1 MLNAGWFN
9 NRQENA
15 EVLQPDFFSP
25 KTQLWIYAELPE
37 IEFPIK
43 VNITA
48 QYMNNGMF
56 QKSYIIENVDTSTE
70 CKFELFADAN
80 VFVLRDFPNTLAHN
94 PDQIDIEICMGKHTY
109 TQTIACEY
117 ATISGKITDFDDKP
131 FPAAVVYNL
140 LGFEGMETGLG
151 VWSDTDGNY
160 SITLPKGDYNSI
172 FVDDSSYGQTSLE
185 AWGWK
190 MIVDRDEI
198 HDYKIGNG
206 EVYSLDV
213 WANNGGFQ
221 NLFIVFRPMA
231 LAYVIK
237 QSGSNMDI
245 NSKDYTVV
253 DTCPDIDIND
263 VSVKINNCN
272 ATVVSLQKIFETGS
286 DGLAM
291 PLYVLQVERLA
302 TSGKQTLVVEYG
314 FTDSGGNIIQSQGR
328 TQFNYV
334 NVNRLAIR

>member
-1 MLNAGWFN
+1 
-9 NRQENA
+9 
-15 EVLQPDFFSP
+15 
-25 KTQLWIYAELPE
+25 
-37 IEFPIK
+37 
-43 VNITA
+43 
-48 QYMNNGMF
+48 
-56 QKSYIIENVDTSTE
+56 
-70 CKFELFADAN
+70 
-80 VFVLRDFPNTLAHN
+80 
-94 PDQIDIEICMGKHTY
+94 
-109 TQTIACEY
+109 
-117 ATISGKITDFDDKP
+117 
-131 FPAAVVYNL
+131 
-140 LGFEGMETGLG
+140 
-151 VWSDTDGNY
+151 
-160 SITLPKGDYNSI
+160 
-172 FVDDSSYGQTSLE
+172 
-185 AWGWK
+185 